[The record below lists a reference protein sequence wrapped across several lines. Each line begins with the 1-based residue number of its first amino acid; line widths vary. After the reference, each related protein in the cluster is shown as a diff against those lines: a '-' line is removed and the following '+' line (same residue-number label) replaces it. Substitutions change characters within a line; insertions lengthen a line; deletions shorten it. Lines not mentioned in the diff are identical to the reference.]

1 MPSRKPWLA
10 HHNVENHCSISAGVC
25 CTVTSTH
32 PTLKNNVSGGTF
44 RLFLVHVLISF
55 TFNRIGLLYH
65 ASFLHAH
72 DCPPC
77 RITPSLLCAIL
88 LQPIQHLHRPPTE
101 PPHRAAHRTLPETA
115 RRFHMHLQPIQHLH
129 RPPTQPPHRAGYRAL
144 PETARRF
151 HMHLQHKRASTVTC
165 QLLLK
170 RRSGPRGTINRAIRH
185 NAR

>member
-1 MPSRKPWLA
+1 MARAPQRGKPLLHIRWCLLYR
-10 HHNVENHCSISAGVC
+10 HIDTPDIEKQRVWR
-25 CTVTSTH
+25 
-32 PTLKNNVSGGTF
+32 NVSSV
-44 RLFLVHVLISF
+44 LVHVLISF